1 MMKIR
6 EASAGDEVEIHRLI
20 CELAEYERE
29 PDAVTNTPDLI
40 RKDLFED
47 RVCEALVV
55 ENEDHLI
62 VGFALFYDSY
72 STWKGRC
79 LYLEDFYIQPEY
91 RRSGIGSKLFQRV
104 IDVAKKKGVKRM
116 DWQVL
121 EWNELAISF
130 YKKQEALLDPEWIN
144 GRLFF

>member
-1 MMKIR
+1 MKIR
-6 EASAGDEVEIHRLI
+6 EAKEGDEVAIHRLI

-29 PDAVTNTPDLI
+29 PDAVINTPDLI

-47 RVCEALVV
+47 QVCEALVV
-55 ENEDHLI
+55 ENDDQLI
-62 VGFALFYDSY
+62 VGFALYYDSY

-79 LYLEDFYIQPEY
+79 LYLEDFYIQPEF
-91 RRSGIGSKLFQRV
+91 RKNGIGSELFQRV
-104 IDVAKKKGVKRM
+104 IDIAKKKGVKRM

-130 YKKQEALLDPEWIN
+130 YKKQEALLDAEWIN